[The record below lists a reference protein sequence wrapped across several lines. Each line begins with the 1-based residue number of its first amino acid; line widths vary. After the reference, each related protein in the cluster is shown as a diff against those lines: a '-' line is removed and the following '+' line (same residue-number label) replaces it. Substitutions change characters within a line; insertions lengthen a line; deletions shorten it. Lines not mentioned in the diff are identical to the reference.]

1 MDVIKKV
8 LLKKGEKNN
17 QSKSDS
23 WVWLEKNYKKYNL
36 DDLQLLFSQKF
47 RLQILLHRNDR
58 VGMANSIEI
67 RVPFLSPKLI
77 EVINNYPI
85 NEKFNKKEKIT
96 KYILKK
102 ALNSILDKKLLKG
115 KKKGFVSDFYSYLFD
130 KRIKD
135 CLLKLIN
142 KKNSFANL
150 YLNIKE
156 VKNIIDM
163 HFSKRKDFH
172 VLIWRFFSLE
182 IWYNQINQK
191 FFKRIN

>member
-1 MDVIKKV
+1 
-8 LLKKGEKNN
+8 
-17 QSKSDS
+17 
-23 WVWLEKNYKKYNL
+23 
-36 DDLQLLFSQKF
+36 
-47 RLQILLHRNDR
+47 
-58 VGMANSIEI
+58 
-67 RVPFLSPKLI
+67 
-77 EVINNYPI
+77 YPI
-85 NEKFNKKEKIT
+85 NEKFNKKERVT
-96 KYILKK
+96 KYILKN
-102 ALNSILDKKLLKG
+102 ALNSVLDKKLLKV
-115 KKKGFVSDFYSYLFD
+115 KKKGFTSDFYSYLFD

-163 HFSKRKDFH
+163 HFSKRKDLH